1 MSITLHT
8 LTRLRHPK
16 WLAQA
21 INSVPAGVKHKLI
34 FCTDDF
40 VSNRWA
46 GLQLDELVGAVDDD
60 DVLRA
65 EGLHACV
72 AALKA
77 TGAGIAFTYEAKMDE
92 TGRHFPPQHQAY
104 STRDVAMHPNVLHH
118 FALMRSEC
126 LSMEIVDIARR
137 FHSGSIDWL
146 SKAWVALKHGAVQVP
161 VVGYDWRL
169 HDGCMSREAPEVR
182 GVAENLDA
190 IRKIT
195 LSWMKNDAPIRQH
208 VPR

>member
-1 MSITLHT
+1 MITLHT

-21 INSVPAGVKHKLI
+21 INSVPAGVNHALI
-34 FCTDDF
+34 YCTDNF
-40 VSNRWA
+40 IEARWT

-60 DVLRA
+60 DMLRS

-77 TGAGIAFTYEAKMDE
+77 TGAGIAFTYEAKIDE
-92 TGRHFPPQHQAY
+92 TGRHLPTQHRAY
-104 STRDVAMHPNVLHH
+104 STRDVAMHPNMLHH

-126 LSMEIVDIARR
+126 LDEQVLDLASQ
-137 FHSGSIDWL
+137 FHPGSIDWL
-146 SKAWVALKHGAVQVP
+146 SKAWVALRHGAVQVP

-169 HDGCMSREAPEVR
+169 HDGCMSREVPEIR
-182 GVAENLDA
+182 GMNENLDA
-190 IRKIT
+190 IRKFT
-195 LSWMKNDAPIRQH
+195 LSWMKQDTPIAQY